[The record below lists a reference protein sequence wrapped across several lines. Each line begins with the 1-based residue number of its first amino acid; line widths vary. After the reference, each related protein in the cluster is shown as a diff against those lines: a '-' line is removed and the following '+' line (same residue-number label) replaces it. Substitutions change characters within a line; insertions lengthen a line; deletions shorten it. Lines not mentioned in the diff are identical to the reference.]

1 MIHQSI
7 IFYHA
12 NGKVKQGKLR
22 SGGLQKQ
29 RKKECL
35 MTAATAKSVESM
47 ILYELGV
54 VLREPW
60 SRFAGEM
67 DFLADCIPLGIM

>member
-1 MIHQSI
+1 
-7 IFYHA
+7 
-12 NGKVKQGKLR
+12 
-22 SGGLQKQ
+22 
-29 RKKECL
+29 

-47 ILYELGV
+47 VLYELGV